1 MDDLDNALK
10 NHQDALETHREK
22 GDRRGEASALANIG
36 LIYRDKGDTD
46 KALKYLQEALE
57 VFREAAPQSVSIV
70 LTDIALIHLKDENP
84 EKGFE
89 FLARALST
97 SQATEQ
103 FNEAFR
109 VMLATLTAMVSDND
123 WAELAKIDVMYR
135 SGIIK
140 DNSFIDFFTC
150 IHELAMFHETDDMK
164 HKKAY
169 KSAWQKLDPRL
180 REILAKLLEEEEER
194 EKK

>member
-10 NHQDALETHREK
+10 NHQESLATHRK
-22 GDRRGEASALANIG
+22 NGDRQGEASALANIG
-36 LIYRDKGDTD
+36 LIHRDKGETD
-46 KALKYLQEALE
+46 EALRYLQEALE
-57 VFREAAPQSVSIV
+57 IFTDAAPQSVPIV

-97 SQATEQ
+97 SQETEQ

-109 VMLATLTAMVSDND
+109 VMLTALTGMISDTN
-123 WAELAKIDVMYR
+123 WAGLVKIDVMYR
-135 SGIIK
+135 SGIIEDK
-140 DNSFIDFFTC
+140 SFIDFFTC

-164 HKKAY
+164 HKEAY
-169 KSAWQKLDPRL
+169 KSTWQELAPTLK
-180 REILAKLLEEEEER
+180 EILTSLLEEEEEKE
-194 EKK
+194 EK